1 MYNNSF
7 LTVFYPHI
15 VNFRNFAGCEIG
27 YYDYNCTATC
37 RYPSFG
43 YRCQR
48 KCNCIRDKC
57 DLKTGCSLSQSTLK
71 NKYTNPLLNVHVS
84 LFRLLNYFQS

>member
-1 MYNNSF
+1 MYHNSF

-15 VNFRNFAGCEIG
+15 VNFRNFAGCEMG

-57 DLKTGCSLSQSTLK
+57 DLKFS
-71 NKYTNPLLNVHVS
+71 KYVKKQIYKPIVKCTCIIV
-84 LFRLLNYFQS
+84 